1 MISIASWAPTEVN
14 VKLFV
19 DWKALGL
26 NPDKVKLTAPPIK
39 KFQEAAIFLP
49 GDNISVEPT
58 KGWLLIAEEQ

>member
-1 MISIASWAPTEVN
+1 MRFFTFTFPPICG
-14 VKLFV
+14 F
-19 DWKALGL
+19 DWKTLGL
-26 NPDKVKLTAPPIK
+26 NPDKVKLTAPPIN